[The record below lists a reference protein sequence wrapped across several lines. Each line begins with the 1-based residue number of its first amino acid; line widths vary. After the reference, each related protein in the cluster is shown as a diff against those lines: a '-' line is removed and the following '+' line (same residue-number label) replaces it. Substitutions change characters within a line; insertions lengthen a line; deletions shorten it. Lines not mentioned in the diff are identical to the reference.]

1 MRTIAMKSR
10 GGAMYQRVHQ
20 RAQDTRGM
28 LKASYGAAGGAAR
41 RMAVSGARAAH
52 PFNWSGG
59 GLMGAGLGV
68 VGGGA
73 AFGYAHGRN
82 QAHFPMLEARNIS
95 MATPTTQ
102 RLNYST
108 VGLTQA
114 LHDRRGRR
122 F

>member
-1 MRTIAMKSR
+1 MLYKTR
-10 GGAMYQRVHQ
+10 GGAMYQRMSNAVS
-20 RAQDTRGM
+20 AV
-28 LKASYGAAGGAAR
+28 SEAGPAAR
-41 RMAVSGARAAH
+41 RMMVRGARAAH

-59 GLMGAGLGV
+59 ALWGGGIGVIGAG
-68 VGGGA
+68 A
-73 AFGYAHGRN
+73 AAGYAHGSN